1 MILKQQRAAVHGLA
15 QRIANVRTSYDI
27 DVIRRHAESI
37 YNIAARHES
46 RLSGSIMTRRR
57 HQRCPQRMSWVAE
70 RMQWK
75 LIQDD
80 CRLIV
85 EIAEGVRNEP

>member
-1 MILKQQRAAVHGLA
+1 MIGQQRTAVHRLA

-27 DVIRRHAESI
+27 DVIRSHAESI

-46 RLSGSIMTRRR
+46 RLSDNIMTRRR

-85 EIAEGVRNEP
+85 DSAEGVRNEP